1 MRRQTKDRFDENGLM
16 QSGLIVRHLV
26 LPGHAKE
33 SVEILKWLSQHL
45 PHDTYISLMSQYT
58 PCGRTYPFHE
68 LNRRLTSAE
77 YGKAV
82 DAFWDFGFQNGFMQE
97 KSAATVDFIPQFD
110 LTGV

>member
-1 MRRQTKDRFDENGLM
+1 M

-97 KSAATVDFIPQFD
+97 KTSAVTEYIPDFD
-110 LTGV
+110 GTGVKTVEKN